1 MFTSPSCYLGGDAL
15 ASFRIAGG
23 TIIFQEMQDV
33 RELLAL
39 PHSGILKSTGL
50 SAKALFN
57 DPELTPIQGQ
67 LSI

>member
-15 ASFRIAGG
+15 ASLRIAGG
-23 TIIFQEMQDV
+23 TIICEEMQHV

-39 PHSGILKSTGL
+39 PHSGILNSTGL
-50 SAKALFN
+50 SEKALFN
-57 DPELTPIQGQ
+57 DPELTPIKGE